1 MWSFSPLS
9 MSLLIGSSV
18 AVPFLSGSGRYGT
31 ATNTQATLDETNI
44 KWQPAMS
51 TKGVPFEI
59 GVKSYRDTVHHSCE
73 TTANPKGDFGLVVN
87 WPFDKNDDWKST
99 RNDVQDTAAITRY
112 SLYSSSSPIY
122 DYVLEI
128 TNMVDYNYRFY
139 DQTGDS
145 YQINTYE
152 EGDHLV
158 RYNSEKPKV
167 VFITGS

>member
-1 MWSFSPLS
+1 
-9 MSLLIGSSV
+9 
-18 AVPFLSGSGRYGT
+18 
-31 ATNTQATLDETNI
+31 
-44 KWQPAMS
+44 
-51 TKGVPFEI
+51 
-59 GVKSYRDTVHHSCE
+59 
-73 TTANPKGDFGLVVN
+73 GDFGLVVN

-112 SLYSSSSPIY
+112 SFYSSSSPIY

-128 TNMVDYNYRFY
+128 TNTVDYNYRFY

-158 RYNSEKPKV
+158 RYNSEKPNV